1 MLCKGVHGYTR
12 YMTCYVRGT
21 WVHKVY
27 DMLCKGVHGYIYD
40 MLCKGGTWVHK
51 VYGMLCK
58 GVHGYTRYMTCYV
71 RGYMV
76 CYVGRVHGYTR
87 YMVCYVRGGHNV
99 LVLMNF
105 NLISCQMNTKLN
117 FVVLN

>member
-1 MLCKGVHGYTR
+1 
-12 YMTCYVRGT
+12 
-21 WVHKVY
+21 
-27 DMLCKGVHGYIYD
+27 
-40 MLCKGGTWVHK
+40 
-51 VYGMLCK
+51 
-58 GVHGYTRYMTCYV
+58 
-71 RGYMV
+71 MV